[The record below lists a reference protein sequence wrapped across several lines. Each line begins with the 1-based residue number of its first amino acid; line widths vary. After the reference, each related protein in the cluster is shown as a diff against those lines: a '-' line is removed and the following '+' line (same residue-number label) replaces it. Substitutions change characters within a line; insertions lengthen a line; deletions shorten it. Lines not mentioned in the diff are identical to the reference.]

1 MGEQTIKRRP
11 ANFTKGRFLVCFCV
25 LLFLTAFLGAGR
37 FLDFTQ
43 APRQADVIIVL
54 SGDTGRIDMGAD
66 LFKAAYSPYVILSNA
81 EESISASGDM
91 LQTALAMGVPQDAIL
106 TENAALSTYDNA
118 KYTLPIMKEHGFTSA
133 IVVSSDYHMRRVK
146 FIFDH
151 VYKKSGIELTY
162 VGSPTSYNAKRWWS
176 DSYSRE
182 TTLTEYTKMIGNA
195 VGYDGPEAKNA
206 LDQIKSWFR

>member
-1 MGEQTIKRRP
+1 MNKLTYCNLFNLSIHRLPLIIISISLLTFILNAG
-11 ANFTKGRFLVCFCV
+11 NF
-25 LLFLTAFLGAGR
+25 LFLTN
-37 FLDFTQ
+37 
-43 APRQADVIIVL
+43 APKQADIIVL
-54 SGDTGRIDMGAD
+54 LSGDSGRVDLAAD
-66 LFKAAYSPYVILSNA
+66 LFKAAYSPYVMLSNA

-151 VYKKSGIELTY
+151 VYKKSGIKLTY
-162 VGSPTSYNAKRWWS
+162 VASHSNYNAKHWWS

-182 TTLTEYTKMIGNA
+182 TTFSEYTKMIGNA
-195 VGYDGPEAKNA
+195 LGYDGPEAKNA
-206 LDQIKSWFR
+206 LDQIKGWFF